1 MHGNSIVFKK
11 YFYLYPSLTVFITH
25 FQLFKTLAKAVSVAV
40 LLEANGKLVLVGG
53 ELEPSAR
60 GHAGAGNFSD
70 QATVISVQE
79 GQAVVGDSYQ
89 GPSPRGWTSGA
100 VWKSQDKDK
109 IVVMGG
115 LTGDDENPVRLGDVW
130 IGEFNN

>member
-1 MHGNSIVFKK
+1 M
-11 YFYLYPSLTVFITH
+11 
-25 FQLFKTLAKAVSVAV
+25 SVAV
-40 LLEANGKLVLVGG
+40 LLEANGHLVLVGG

-70 QATVISVQE
+70 QATVISLQG
-79 GQAVVGDSYQ
+79 GQAVVGDSSQ

-100 VWKSQDKDK
+100 VWRTQDRDK
-109 IVVMGG
+109 IVVVGG

-130 IGEFNN
+130 MGELN

>member
-1 MHGNSIVFKK
+1 M
-11 YFYLYPSLTVFITH
+11 
-25 FQLFKTLAKAVSVAV
+25 SVAV

-70 QATVISVQE
+70 QATVLKVE
-79 GQAVVGDSYQ
+79 DGQAVVCYSYQ

-100 VWKSQDKDK
+100 VWRTLGKDK
-109 IVVMGG
+109 IVVVGG

-130 IGEFNN
+130 MGEINI